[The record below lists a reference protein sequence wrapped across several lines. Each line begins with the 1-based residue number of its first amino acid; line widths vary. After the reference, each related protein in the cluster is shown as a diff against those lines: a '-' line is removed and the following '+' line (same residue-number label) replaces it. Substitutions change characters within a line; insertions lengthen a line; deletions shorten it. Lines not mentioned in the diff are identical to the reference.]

1 MRVRRH
7 PVSFQAH
14 VYMYFTG
21 YSQFIAVLYAMATF
35 YMLSML
41 CALSV
46 LFVGI

>member
-7 PVSFQAH
+7 PVSFQTD
-14 VYMYFTG
+14 VSMYFTG

-41 CALSV
+41 CALPLV
-46 LFVGI
+46 PNYV